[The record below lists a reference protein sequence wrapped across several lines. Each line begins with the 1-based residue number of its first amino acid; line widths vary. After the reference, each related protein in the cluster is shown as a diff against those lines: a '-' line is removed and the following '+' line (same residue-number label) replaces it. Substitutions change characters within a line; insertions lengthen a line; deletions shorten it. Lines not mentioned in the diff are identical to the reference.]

1 VESLSKNKIKLVRS
15 LQRKK
20 FRDEYGMFI
29 LEGRKSVLEAI
40 EQHPDLIEFVISLE
54 DSKPLHPEH
63 YSLPESELKK
73 ISGLTSGTGWIA
85 VLKKPKIEASNGDFT
100 VVLDGVQDPGNLG
113 TIIRTCDWFGINRI
127 VCSKDSV
134 DCFNEKT
141 VQATM
146 GSIFRVEVEY
156 TDLQEF
162 LGSFDGPIYG
172 ALMEGEDVFKSGY
185 EPKGALVLGNEG
197 NGVRP
202 EIEKFI
208 THPLHIPGKGKAESL
223 NVAIAGG
230 ILIAELKGRSLG

>member
-1 VESLSKNKIKLVRS
+1 MESLSKNKIKLVRS

-20 FRDEYGMFI
+20 FRDEYGMFV

-40 EQHPDLIEFVISLE
+40 DQHPELIEFVISSE
-54 DSKPLHPEH
+54 ESKPLHPEH

-73 ISGLTSGTGWIA
+73 ISGLTSGTGWLA
-85 VLKKPKIEASNGDFT
+85 VLKKPEIETTDSDFI

-127 VCSKDSV
+127 VCSKESV

-156 TDLQEF
+156 TDLKEY
-162 LGSFDGPIYG
+162 LTSFDGPIYG
-172 ALMEGEDVFKSGY
+172 ALMEGENVFESDLQT
-185 EPKGALVLGNEG
+185 KGALVLGNEG

-202 EIEKFI
+202 EIEKLI
-208 THPLHIPGKGKAESL
+208 THPLHITGKGKAESL

>member
-1 VESLSKNKIKLVRS
+1 MESLSKNKIKLVRS

-20 FRDEYGMFI
+20 FRDEYGMFV

-40 EQHPDLIEFVISLE
+40 EQHPELIEFVISSEESNL
-54 DSKPLHPEH
+54 LHPEH
-63 YSLPESELKK
+63 YFLPENELKK
-73 ISGLTSGTGWIA
+73 ISGLASGTGWLA
-85 VLKKPKIEASNGDFT
+85 VLKKPEIVANESDFI

-127 VCSKDSV
+127 VCSKDSA

-156 TDLQEF
+156 TDLKEY
-162 LGSFDGPIYG
+162 LTSFDGPIYG
-172 ALMEGEDVFKSGY
+172 ALMEGENVFESDLQT
-185 EPKGALVLGNEG
+185 KGALVLGNEG

-202 EIEKFI
+202 EIEKLI

>member
-1 VESLSKNKIKLVRS
+1 MESLSKNKIKLVRS

-20 FRDEYGMFI
+20 FRDEYGMFV

-40 EQHPDLIEFVISLE
+40 EQHSELIEFIISSE
-54 DSKPLHPEH
+54 DLKPLHPEH
-63 YSLPESELKK
+63 YSLPIDELKK
-73 ISGLTSGTGWIA
+73 ISGLTSGTGWLA
-85 VLKKPKIEASNGDFT
+85 VLKKPEIKGDDNDFI

-127 VCSKDSV
+127 ICSKDSV

-162 LGSFDGPIYG
+162 LSSVDGPIYG
-172 ALMEGEDVFKSGY
+172 ALMEGENVFKS
-185 EPKGALVLGNEG
+185 EHQPKGALVLGNEG

-202 EIEKFI
+202 EIQKLI
-208 THPLHIPGKGKAESL
+208 THPIHIPGKGKAESL

-230 ILIAELKGRSLG
+230 ILLAELKGRSLG